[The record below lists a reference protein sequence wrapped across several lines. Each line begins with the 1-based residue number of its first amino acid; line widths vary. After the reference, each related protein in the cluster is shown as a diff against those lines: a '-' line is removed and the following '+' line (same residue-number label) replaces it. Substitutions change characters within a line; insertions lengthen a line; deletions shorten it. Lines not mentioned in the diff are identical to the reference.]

1 MSNIYLDREEASKL
15 LKVSTRTI
23 DRYVRKFRLKIRKE
37 GRKVL
42 IKRNDVD
49 KIIQEHLGQFMD
61 ISSTNLDT
69 MLDKKTVHNK
79 VSNMSNI
86 KVKNVTIDAV
96 KNEVKNKED
105 FVEDSVIYKNLFEE
119 TRKELREKQERLEAA
134 TYRVGQLEAQVKNMV
149 PLLDYNRK
157 EKEVK
162 EVQMALEQ
170 KAVENQ
176 QTIEKMQKKLKAE
189 RIAKWIYISLVGT
202 LLVAEP
208 VLFLLWAFS

>member
-1 MSNIYLDREEASKL
+1 MSNIYLDREEASQI

-23 DRYVRKFRLKIRKE
+23 DRYIRKFRFKTRKN
-37 GRKVL
+37 GRRIL
-42 IKRNDVD
+42 IKRMDVD
-49 KIIQEHLGQFMD
+49 KIIQEHVGHFMD
-61 ISSTNLDT
+61 ISSTDNGQ
-69 MLDKKTVHNK
+69 MLDKKSVHNK
-79 VSNMSNI
+79 VDNVSNI
-86 KVKNVTIDAV
+86 KVKDIKIDG
-96 KNEVKNKED
+96 VKNKEE
-105 FVEDSVIYKNLFEE
+105 FAEDGTIYKNLFEE

-134 TYRVGQLEAQVKNMV
+134 TYRVGQLESQVKTMV

-162 EVQMALEQ
+162 EIQMALEQ
-170 KAVENQ
+170 KAIEGQ

-208 VLFLLWAFS
+208 VLFLFWAFS